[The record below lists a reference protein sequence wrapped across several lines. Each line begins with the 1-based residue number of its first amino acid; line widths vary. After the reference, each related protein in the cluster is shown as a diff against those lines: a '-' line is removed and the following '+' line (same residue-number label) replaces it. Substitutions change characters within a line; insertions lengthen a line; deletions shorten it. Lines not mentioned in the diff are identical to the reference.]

1 MEGRNCVGV
10 SVDGAPSA
18 LGRVNGFI
26 AFAQKENS
34 HIQVTHCVVHRQGLV
49 VRELE
54 PELGEVMN
62 VVIIVVNFVKCNA
75 LNTRLLSEL
84 CEGADSDDSMA

>member
-1 MEGRNCVGV
+1 MEKLCCGV
-10 SVDGAPSA
+10 SGWCSISA
-18 LGRVNGFI
+18 WTCQQFST
-26 AFAQKENS
+26 FARKENS
-34 HIQVTHCVVHRQGLV
+34 HIQVTHCVVHRQALI

-75 LNTRLLSEL
+75 LNTRLLGEL